1 MVSKSRLYIPA
12 LGQTY
17 ELLAPYAELLL
28 RAGLGAIFSSRTV
41 YRNFLGGSAARGLSG
56 PRNCSRS
63 SAIRR
68 PYS

>member
-12 LGQTY
+12 LGETY
-17 ELLAPYAELLL
+17 ELLAPYAEFLL
-28 RAGLGAIFSSRTV
+28 RAGLGAILSYTV
-41 YRNFLGGSAARGLSG
+41 CRNFLRGSAARGLSG